1 MSRRHRRGRK
11 VDGILILD
19 KPPGISSNEALQ
31 IVKRLYDA
39 QKAGHTGSLDPLA
52 TGMLPICFGGATR
65 FSEYLLAADKC
76 YRVTAKLGVQT
87 TTGDSEGDVVK
98 QRDIGEIS
106 SKRLEEVLQ
115 QFRGEIEQVP
125 SMYSALKHQGQ
136 PLYKLARQGITVER
150 KPRTVKIY
158 SLELLGIE
166 NDLLEMQ
173 ICCSKGTYIRT
184 LVEDIGEMLSCGA
197 HVIALRRLTAGGYLE
212 EQMVALQELK
222 KLSQEKGENAIDSL
236 LLPVESA
243 VADWPEARL
252 SEAAAFYLQQGQSVI
267 VPYSPTEGCVRLKMK
282 DGRFLGVGEILKDG
296 KVAPRKL
303 LVQTTK
309 EKQNG

>member
-52 TGMLPICFGGATR
+52 SGMLPICFGGATR

-76 YRVTAKLGVQT
+76 YQVTAKLGVQT
-87 TTGDSEGDVVK
+87 TTGDSEGDIVK
-98 QRDIGEIS
+98 QRDVGDIS
-106 SKRLEEVLQ
+106 SKKLEAVLQ

-150 KPRTVKIY
+150 KARAVKIY
-158 SLELLGIE
+158 NLELLSID

-173 ICCSKGTYIRT
+173 ISCSKGTYIRT
-184 LVEDIGEMLSCGA
+184 LVEDIGEQLNCGA
-197 HVIALRRLTAGGYLE
+197 HVIALRRLTAGGYQE
-212 EQMVALQELK
+212 EQMIELQDLK
-222 KLSQEKGENAIDSL
+222 KLSQEKGESAIDSL

-243 VADWPEARL
+243 VADWPEVRL

-267 VPYSPTEGCVRLKMK
+267 APYSPTEGWIRLKMK

-309 EKQNG
+309 EK